1 MASNWIKIE
10 VITPDK
16 PEIYELS
23 ELLSLDPDAVLGKLI
38 RIWAWA
44 DQQTIDGNAKS
55 NATSVTKIAIDR
67 MAFMPGFADAMLKV
81 GWLKFEST
89 VLVFP
94 NFERHNGESS
104 KKRALTNRRVAKHR
118 TEKQESNADSVTGS
132 VSNRDQKELPE
143 EEEEEEEDKDL
154 KPPLNPPKGK
164 KVSEKFDPLSVELPG
179 WLSAELW
186 AEWVGF
192 RKELKKP
199 IKTLRGVTASI
210 KSLDEYRAQG
220 HSPESVINH
229 CIANEY
235 QGLYAP
241 QKAAQLKRDIN
252 QLPGPDKQIPAGF
265 RGARQERDINQ
276 ISEPDST
283 IPPGFRG

>member
-67 MAFMPGFADAMLKV
+67 MAFMSGFAEAMLKV
-81 GWLKFEST
+81 GWLKYEDE
-89 VLVFP
+89 VLIFP

-118 TEKQESNADSVTGS
+118 TEKQESNAGSVTKG
-132 VSNRDQKELPE
+132 VSNGDQKELPE
-143 EEEEEEEDKDL
+143 EEEEEEEEDKDL
-154 KPPLNPPKGK
+154 NPPLNPPKGK
-164 KVSEKFDPLSVELPG
+164 RISEKFDPLSVELPD

-186 AEWVGF
+186 SEWVGF

-199 IKTLRGVTASI
+199 IKTQRGVTASI

-241 QKAAQLKRDIN
+241 QKAAQAKRDIN
-252 QLPGPDKQIPAGF
+252 QMSGPDTRIPTGF
-265 RGARQERDINQ
+265 RGAKK
-276 ISEPDST
+276 
-283 IPPGFRG
+283 